1 VIIKMAPHRRVV
13 DNVITSHG
21 LPDIKIEVSPDFR
34 FLGELKFTLLD
45 AARVEAFLFVEED
58 EVHQIKRLF
67 IAQFEAYLP
76 DNNYTYQYPEMDRVR
91 LGDHDYMTDGGV
103 LILERVV
110 KRRPEG
116 DIAEW
121 VRWMQTQGFDHH
133 RWNEL
138 AYRRFV
144 RVVDRVQR
152 SELLLLYFENLRTRA
167 VKADDLL
174 TCGHSDPRVSELE
187 TQVHASALKSFAI
200 VQG

>member
-1 VIIKMAPHRRVV
+1 MAPHRRVV
-13 DNVITSHG
+13 DNIVTSHG
-21 LPDIKIEVSPDFR
+21 LPQIKIQVSR
-34 FLGELKFTLLD
+34 QLRYLGELKFTLLD
-45 AARVEAFLFVEED
+45 VARVEAFLFAEED
-58 EVHQIKRLF
+58 DVHQIKRLF

-76 DNNYTYQYPEMDRVR
+76 DNQYTYQYPEMDRQR
-91 LGDHDYMTDGGV
+91 LGDHDYMTDGGT
-103 LILERVV
+103 LILERVL

-121 VRWMQTQGFDHH
+121 VRWMHTQGYDYH

-167 VKADDLL
+167 VRADDLL
-174 TCGHSDPRVSELE
+174 TRGHSDPRVSELE
-187 TQVHASALKSFAI
+187 TQVLHSALKTFSIA
-200 VQG
+200 QG